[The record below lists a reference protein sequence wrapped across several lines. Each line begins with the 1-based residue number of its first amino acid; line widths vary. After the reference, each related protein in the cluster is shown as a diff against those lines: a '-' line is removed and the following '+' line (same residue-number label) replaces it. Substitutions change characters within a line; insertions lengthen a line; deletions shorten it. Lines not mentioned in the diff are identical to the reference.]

1 MTRTAPW
8 PSRLSPI
15 GLTDCS
21 DNSAH
26 VSNTQNYMENR
37 RHTGPF
43 SSGPDA
49 ICIKESDSTPQKNGK
64 EKEET
69 SGRR

>member
-1 MTRTAPW
+1 
-8 PSRLSPI
+8 
-15 GLTDCS
+15 
-21 DNSAH
+21 
-26 VSNTQNYMENR
+26 MENR